1 MEANQLIVDMHQQY
15 KQLVNTAKS
24 QIIVLEHNEFFKK
37 KQTNIEI

>member
-1 MEANQLIVDMHQQY
+1 MCLKISN
-15 KQLVNTAKS
+15 NTAKS